1 MVPYDELNSIEQ
13 FILDIQTA
21 YPEIFLALILAIIFF
36 AMLLIILDMKRKEEQ
51 AEIRERRARRRA
63 WIKANGGL

>member
-13 FILDIQTA
+13 FILDVQIA
-21 YPEIFLALILAIIFF
+21 YPEIFLMLILAIIFVV
-36 AMLLIILDMKRKEEQ
+36 MLLIIIDMKRKEEQ
-51 AEIRERRARRRA
+51 AEIRERRARQRA

>member
-21 YPEIFLALILAIIFF
+21 HPEIFLMLILAIIFF
-36 AMLLIILDMKRKEEQ
+36 AMLLIIIDMKRKEEQ
-51 AEIRERRARRRA
+51 AEIRERRARQRA

>member
-21 YPEIFLALILAIIFF
+21 YPEIFLVLILAVIFF

>member
-13 FILDIQTA
+13 FILDVQIA
-21 YPEIFLALILAIIFF
+21 HPEIFLVLIFAVIFF
-36 AMLLIILDMKRKEEQ
+36 AMFLIIIDMKRKEEQ
-51 AEIRERRARRRA
+51 AEIRERRAHRRA

>member
-1 MVPYDELNSIEQ
+1 MVSYDELNSIEQ
-13 FILDIQTA
+13 FILDVQTA
-21 YPEIFLALILAIIFF
+21 YPEIFLVLILAIIFF

-51 AEIRERRARRRA
+51 AEIRERRARQRS

>member
-1 MVPYDELNSIEQ
+1 MVSYDELNSIEQ
-13 FILDIQTA
+13 FILDVQTA
-21 YPEIFLALILAIIFF
+21 YPEIFLVLILAIIFF

>member
-21 YPEIFLALILAIIFF
+21 YPEIFLVLILAIIFF

>member
-13 FILDIQTA
+13 FILDIQTV
-21 YPEIFLALILAIIFF
+21 YPEIFLVLILAIIFF

-51 AEIRERRARRRA
+51 AEIRERRARWRA

>member
-21 YPEIFLALILAIIFF
+21 YPEIFLVLILAIIFF

-51 AEIRERRARRRA
+51 AEIRERRARRQA

>member
-13 FILDIQTA
+13 FILDVQTA
-21 YPEIFLALILAIIFF
+21 HPEIFLVLIFAIIFF
-36 AMLLIILDMKRKEEQ
+36 AMFLIILDMKRKEEQ